1 MRGILAIAWRETAS
15 CFRTP
20 LGWVVVALYLLVA
33 GLWVGFDTI
42 RPGEPASLRAFFSVS
57 QWLLLLVAPAVSMR
71 LLSEEFRLGTI
82 EPLAAAP
89 VGDYAI
95 ALGKYLGGVLF
106 LVAML
111 APSLIYVGLLEW
123 LSSPDYGPI
132 LAGYVGL
139 LLVGMLYLAAGTFFS
154 TLTSSQVVAFLTT
167 VLFFVLLF
175 FATDRGAAAL
185 GEPWSNYLY
194 PFSIG
199 LRLRDFAQGVI
210 DTAHI
215 AVFVLA
221 SAWFILLA
229 GLMLESRRW
238 R

>member
-1 MRGILAIAWRETAS
+1 MSRVWSIAWREAAS

-20 LGWVVVALYLLVA
+20 LGWVVVALYLLIA
-33 GLWVGFDTI
+33 GLWFGLETL
-42 RPGEPASLRAFFSVS
+42 RPGEPASMRAFFGVS

-71 LLSEEFRLGTI
+71 VLAEEFRLGTI

-95 ALGKYLGGVLF
+95 AAGKFLGSVLF
-106 LVAML
+106 LGAML
-111 APSLIYVGLLEW
+111 APSLVYVGVLEW
-123 LSSPDYGPI
+123 LSAPDYGPI
-132 LAGYVGL
+132 LAGYLGL

-154 TLTSSQVVAFLTT
+154 SLTSSQVVAFLAT

-185 GEPWSNYLY
+185 GEPWSRLLY
-194 PFSIG
+194 PLSIG
-199 LRLRDFAQGVI
+199 LRLRDFAKGVI

-215 AVFVLA
+215 AAFLCA
-221 SAWFILLA
+221 SAWFVFMA
-229 GLMLESRRW
+229 GAALESRRW

>member
-1 MRGILAIAWRETAS
+1 MRGVLAIAWREAAS

-20 LGWVVVALYLLVA
+20 LGWVVVALYLLIA
-33 GLWVGFDTI
+33 GVWVGFDTI

-71 LLSEEFRLGTI
+71 LISEEFRLGTI

-89 VGDYAI
+89 VSDYAI
-95 ALGKYLGGVLF
+95 AAGKYLGGVLF
-106 LVAML
+106 LAVML
-111 APSLIYVGLLEW
+111 LPSLLYVGLLEW

-132 LAGYVGL
+132 LAGYIGL
-139 LLVGMLYLAAGTFFS
+139 LLVGMLYMAAGTFFS
-154 TLTSSQVVAFLTT
+154 ALTSSQVVAFLTT

-185 GEPWSNYLY
+185 GEPWSTYLY
-194 PFSIG
+194 PLSIG
-199 LRLRDFAQGVI
+199 LRLRDFAKGVI

-215 AVFVLA
+215 GVFVIA
-221 SAWFILLA
+221 SAWFVFLA
-229 GLMLESRRW
+229 GVTLESRRW

>member
-1 MRGILAIAWRETAS
+1 MSRVWAIAWREAAS

-33 GLWVGFDTI
+33 GLWVGLETI
-42 RPGEPASLRAFFSVS
+42 RPGEPASLRAFFNVS

-82 EPLAAAP
+82 EPLAASP

-95 ALGKYLGGVLF
+95 ALGKFLGSVLF
-106 LVAML
+106 LAAML
-111 APSLIYVGLLEW
+111 APSAAYVVVLEW

-185 GEPWSNYLY
+185 GEPWSRFLY
-194 PFSIG
+194 PLSIG
-199 LRLRDFAQGVI
+199 LRLRDFSKGVI

-215 AVFVLA
+215 AVFGCA
-221 SAWFILLA
+221 TAWFVFLA
-229 GLMLESRRW
+229 GVALETRRW